1 MSELVQK
8 TIDKFLMN
16 LDLKDGGISLP
27 LYQAGAREK
36 AFMSILRET
45 VNPGDVCVDLGA
57 NIGYTTLFMLDR
69 VGSDGFVY
77 AIEPDQHNIDLL
89 QANITSNNFSDI
101 VSVDKC
107 AISDEDGTLDFWI
120 ASQPNL
126 NSVKKTKHSIRKEE
140 IPCFT
145 LKSFLEDK
153 KYPNFIKM
161 DVEGHEVKIF
171 EGALDYFSENKGRT
185 NFLVEVHPHF
195 YDKDN
200 DFGKI
205 LKEYFK
211 LGFNCSAVVST
222 PIPQPSLFRLNGYVP
237 ARTVYTDG
245 FMRGVYTD
253 IENDDMIEF
262 TCKPH
267 HEAGSK
273 KIARSFMITR
283 EE

>member
-1 MSELVQK
+1 MSNLVQK
-8 TIDKFLMN
+8 KIDKFLMN
-16 LDLKDGGISLP
+16 LDLEDGGISLP
-27 LYQAGAREK
+27 LFQSGAREK
-36 AFMSILRET
+36 AFMSILKAA
-45 VNPGDVCVDLGA
+45 VKPNDVCVDLGA
-57 NIGYTTLFMLDR
+57 NIGYTTLFMLDE
-69 VGSDGFVY
+69 VGDNGFVY
-77 AIEPDQHNIDLL
+77 AIEPDGHNIEILE
-89 QANITSNNFSDI
+89 ANILSNNFSEI

-107 AISDEDGTLDFWI
+107 AISSEDGVLDFWI

-140 IPCFT
+140 IPCYT
-145 LKSFLEDK
+145 LNTFLEDK

-171 EGALDYFSENKGRT
+171 EGGLDYFSENKGRT
-185 NFLVEVHPHF
+185 SFLVEVHPHF

-200 DFGKI
+200 DFSKV

-211 LGFNCSAVVST
+211 IGFNCTAVVST
-222 PIPQPSLFRLNGYVP
+222 PIPQPSLYRENGYSP
-237 ARTVYTDG
+237 AKTVYTDG
-245 FMRGVYTD
+245 FMRGIYTD

>member
-1 MSELVQK
+1 MSNLVQK
-8 TIDKFLMN
+8 KIDKFLMN
-16 LDLKDGGISLP
+16 LDLEDGGISLP
-27 LYQAGAREK
+27 LFQSGAREK
-36 AFMSILRET
+36 AFMSILKAAIKP
-45 VNPGDVCVDLGA
+45 NDICVDLGA
-57 NIGYTTLFMLDR
+57 NIGYTTLFMLDE
-69 VGSDGFVY
+69 VGDDGFVY
-77 AIEPDQHNIDLL
+77 AIEPDGHNIEILE
-89 QANITSNNFSDI
+89 ANILSNNFTERA
-101 VSVDKC
+101 SVDKC
-107 AISDEDGTLDFWI
+107 AISSEDGVLDFWI

-140 IPCFT
+140 IPCYT
-145 LKSFLEDK
+145 LKTFLEDK

-171 EGALDYFSENKGRT
+171 EGGLDYFSQNKGRT
-185 NFLVEVHPHF
+185 SFLVEVHPHF

-200 DFGKI
+200 DFGKV

-211 LGFNCSAVVST
+211 IGFNCTAVVST
-222 PIPQPSLFRLNGYVP
+222 PIPQPSLYRENGYSPVK
-237 ARTVYTDG
+237 TVYTDG
-245 FMRGVYTD
+245 FMRGIYTD

>member
-161 DVEGHEVKIF
+161 DVEGHEV
-171 EGALDYFSENKGRT
+171 
-185 NFLVEVHPHF
+185 
-195 YDKDN
+195 
-200 DFGKI
+200 
-205 LKEYFK
+205 
-211 LGFNCSAVVST
+211 
-222 PIPQPSLFRLNGYVP
+222 LFRLNGYVP

>member
-1 MSELVQK
+1 MSNLVQK
-8 TIDKFLMN
+8 KVDKFLMN
-16 LDLKDGGISLP
+16 LDLEDGGISLP
-27 LYQAGAREK
+27 LYQFGTREK
-36 AFMSILRET
+36 AFMSILKET
-45 VNPGDVCVDLGA
+45 IQLDDACVDLGA

-69 VGSDGFVY
+69 VGPGGIVY
-77 AIEPDQHNIDLL
+77 AIEPDGHNIEILE
-89 QANITSNNFSDI
+89 ANIQTNNFTER
-101 VSVDKC
+101 VVVDKC
-107 AISDEDGTLDFWI
+107 AISDKDGTLDFWI
-120 ASQPNL
+120 ASHPNL

-140 IPCFT
+140 IPCYT
-145 LKSFLEDK
+145 LKTFLEGK

-171 EGALDYFSENKGRT
+171 EGGLDYFSENRGRT
-185 NFLVEVHPHF
+185 NLLVEVHPHF

-200 DFGKI
+200 DFSKV

-211 LGFNCSAVVST
+211 LGFNCNTVVST
-222 PIPQPSLFRLNGYVP
+222 PIPQPTLFKENGYIP
-237 ARTVYTDG
+237 KRTVYTDG

-253 IENDDMIEF
+253 IENSDMVEF

>member
-1 MSELVQK
+1 VENLKQRK
-8 TIDKFLMN
+8 IDKFTMN
-16 LDLKDGGISLP
+16 LDLEDNGISKS
-27 LYQAGAREK
+27 LYYQGAREK
-36 AFMSILRET
+36 AFMSILRDTIKE
-45 VNPGDVCVDLGA
+45 NDVCIDLGA
-57 NIGYTTLFMLDR
+57 NIGYTTLFMLDKAAPS
-69 VGSDGFVY
+69 GHVY
-77 AIEPDQHNIDLL
+77 AIEPDSHNI
-89 QANITSNNFSDI
+89 NILKSNIELNHFIQNATIDS
-101 VSVDKC
+101 C
-107 AISDEDGTLDFWI
+107 AISDKDGTIDFWI
-120 ASQPNL
+120 AKQPNL
-126 NSVKKTKHSIRKEE
+126 NSVKKTKHSVRKEE
-140 IPCFT
+140 VTCFSLT
-145 LKSFLEDK
+145 SYLQDK

-171 EGALDYFSENKGRT
+171 EGGLDYFSENKGRT

-211 LGFNCSAVVST
+211 IGFNCSAVVAT
-222 PIPQPSLFRLNGYVP
+222 PIAQPSLYRERGYTP
-237 ARTVYTDG
+237 DRIVYTDG
-245 FMRGVYTD
+245 FMRGIYTD
-253 IENDDMIEF
+253 IENKDMIEF